1 MARSHLDLERGED
14 GRVVGHR
21 HLVAVAR
28 ARLARQPPRAGR
40 RAPQHSITPAG
51 GKGEN
56 LPRAAGAPGSTAS
69 PHRALPALPVRRSER
84 GPYEP
89 PGGRMGRCRRA
100 GQTAIS
106 HHRSHHEGTRAF
118 SASYS
123 RRAARSAASASP
135 PDAAVDGAAAAPGGV
150 SGGADRLR
158 AAARSPSG
166 VGAPSAASLSAAP
179 SLSLRSLAPRFGMIE
194 RLRLMYALEP
204 CAREGSSAEGGA
216 FSAIVPSRDD
226 DDDDERGVS
235 RRRCGDDGGGKWLRW
250 SGEMRRDRAR
260 SRDRRRRAPAR
271 CGLAGCWRPKAARA
285 RTCNSAGRPAPTPG
299 ECRGGR
305 EIVRDG
311 WRDGRRDGSRDGWR
325 DGSQDRARSIAR

>member
-1 MARSHLDLERGED
+1 
-14 GRVVGHR
+14 
-21 HLVAVAR
+21 
-28 ARLARQPPRAGR
+28 
-40 RAPQHSITPAG
+40 
-51 GKGEN
+51 
-56 LPRAAGAPGSTAS
+56 
-69 PHRALPALPVRRSER
+69 
-84 GPYEP
+84 
-89 PGGRMGRCRRA
+89 MGRCRRA

-150 SGGADRLR
+150 SGGADGLR
-158 AAARSPSG
+158 AAARSASG

-216 FSAIVPSRDD
+216 FSALVPSRDD

-285 RTCNSAGRPAPTPG
+285 RTCSSAGRPALTPG
-299 ECRGGR
+299 ERRGGR

-311 WRDGRRDGSRDGWR
+311 SRDGSRA
-325 DGSQDRARSIAR
+325 GSRDRARSITRSHESGWGGGRSGEMTPGSRRRRGPSASRRAAGRTCRRAAGTPEVKKTAGNGGAPGRARSPRGAWDVDCGPCVGGRGVGRASGAPSASRA